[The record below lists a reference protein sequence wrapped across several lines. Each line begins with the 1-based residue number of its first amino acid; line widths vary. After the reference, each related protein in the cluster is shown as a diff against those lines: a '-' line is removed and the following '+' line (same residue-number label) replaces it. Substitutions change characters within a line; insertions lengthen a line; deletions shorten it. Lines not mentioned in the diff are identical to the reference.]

1 MSLNTHTNTTAAKKV
16 KFATQLA
23 PDVLETLRRMSDDE
37 GRHLQAILDEAL
49 REYIENKQAGVP
61 RKRVLSAL
69 QASMAEYDALYEAL
83 AR

>member
-1 MSLNTHTNTTAAKKV
+1 MSLNATADKKV

-23 PDVLETLRRMSDDE
+23 PDVLETLRRISADE

-49 REYIENKQAGVP
+49 REYFESRQAGKP
-61 RKRVLSAL
+61 RKHVLNAL
-69 QASMAEYDALYEAL
+69 QASMAEHDSLYEAL

>member
-1 MSLNTHTNTTAAKKV
+1 MSLHATAAKKV

-23 PDVLETLRRMSDDE
+23 PDVLETLRRMSADE

-49 REYIENKQAGVP
+49 REYIENRQTGVP
-61 RKRVLSAL
+61 RKHVLNAL
-69 QASMAEYDALYEAL
+69 QTSMAEYGSLYEAL